1 MSLNG
6 KVHCVFYVPVRS
18 HNKIHKAPR
27 NTKYER
33 RDYERV
39 VAESIEWF
47 MEDQAFL
54 PTLFS
59 LSRQEVVSLSQSS
72 SVSPVELTDRR
83 REEGVGEELN

>member
-1 MSLNG
+1 
-6 KVHCVFYVPVRS
+6 
-18 HNKIHKAPR
+18 
-27 NTKYER
+27 
-33 RDYERV
+33 
-39 VAESIEWF
+39 